1 MASLGDAGRWTIAA
15 LRRRV
20 GRRAARVSPDR
31 ARSILEARV
40 LVVDDERE
48 IRDVLTDYLEGEGCA
63 VATAANGGDALE
75 SVRRDPPDVILL
87 DITLP
92 GVDGLEVLRR
102 VHRDHP
108 EISILMLTGP
118 GDAALARSALVSGA
132 TACVG
137 KPVTLAH
144 LSHVVSGAGT
154 MTRRGVIAVRAG
166 GPLRA
171 RERTPNGDPAPAL
184 APRVPLCETRS

>member
-20 GRRAARVSPDR
+20 GRRAARVDRDR

-63 VATAANGGDALE
+63 VATAANGDEALE
-75 SVRRDPPDVILL
+75 SVRRDPPDVVLL
-87 DITLP
+87 DIKMP
-92 GVDGLEVLRR
+92 GVDEVLRR

-118 GDAALARSALVSGA
+118 GDEALARSALVTGA
-132 TACVG
+132 TDCLG
-137 KPVTLAH
+137 KPVTLAR
-144 LSHVVSGAGT
+144 LSHAVSA
-154 MTRRGVIAVRAG
+154 AVRRASE
-166 GPLRA
+166 LR
-171 RERTPNGDPAPAL
+171 D
-184 APRVPLCETRS
+184 

>member
-15 LRRRV
+15 LRRQV
-20 GRRAARVSPDR
+20 GRRAARVNPDR

-63 VATAANGGDALE
+63 VTTAVNGHDALE

-108 EISILMLTGP
+108 EISILMLTRP

-132 TACVG
+132 TDYVG

-144 LSHVVSGAGT
+144 LSHVVSA
-154 MTRRGVIAVRAG
+154 AVRRASE
-166 GPLRA
+166 LR
-171 RERTPNGDPAPAL
+171 D
-184 APRVPLCETRS
+184 

>member
-15 LRRRV
+15 LRRHV
-20 GRRAARVSPDR
+20 GRRAARVNPDR

-75 SVRRDPPDVILL
+75 SVRRAPPDVILL

-108 EISILMLTGP
+108 EIPILVLTGP
-118 GDAALARSALVSGA
+118 GDEARARSALVLGA
-132 TACVG
+132 SDYVG

-144 LSHVVSGAGT
+144 LSHAVST
-154 MTRRGVIAVRAG
+154 AVRRASE
-166 GPLRA
+166 LR
-171 RERTPNGDPAPAL
+171 D
-184 APRVPLCETRS
+184 

>member
-15 LRRRV
+15 LRRHV
-20 GRRAARVSPDR
+20 GRRAALVTPDR

-63 VATAANGGDALE
+63 VATAANGDEALE
-75 SVRRDPPDVILL
+75 SVRRDPPDVVLL
-87 DITLP
+87 DIKMP
-92 GVDGLEVLRR
+92 GVDEVLRR

-108 EISILMLTGP
+108 RTSILMLTGP
-118 GDAALARSALVSGA
+118 GDEALARSALVMGA
-132 TACVG
+132 SDYVG

-144 LSHVVSGAGT
+144 LSHAVSA
-154 MTRRGVIAVRAG
+154 AVRRVSE
-166 GPLRA
+166 LR
-171 RERTPNGDPAPAL
+171 D
-184 APRVPLCETRS
+184 

>member
-20 GRRAARVSPDR
+20 GRRAARVDRDR

-63 VATAANGGDALE
+63 VATAATGGDALE
-75 SVRRDPPDVILL
+75 SVRRNPPDVILL
-87 DITLP
+87 DVKMP

-118 GDAALARSALVSGA
+118 GDEALARSALVTGA
-132 TACVG
+132 TDCLG
-137 KPVTLAH
+137 KPVTLAR
-144 LSHVVSGAGT
+144 LSHAVSA
-154 MTRRGVIAVRAG
+154 AVRRASE
-166 GPLRA
+166 LR
-171 RERTPNGDPAPAL
+171 D
-184 APRVPLCETRS
+184 